1 MCKEGTFAVDR
12 YQKGTTMDAPTSG
25 FKSKIISNGTIDYA
39 TLDFDNCPVRDLLSQ
54 IGGKWSTLLLEAL
67 AEKPYRFGQLRRMVP
82 DISQRMLTQTL
93 RDLQRDG
100 YIEREVFPTKPPSVE
115 YRMTPLGRSLYE
127 PLSKVIAWALDNQQA
142 VRAAREEFD
151 KAA

>member
-1 MCKEGTFAVDR
+1 MSGAVVNI
-12 YQKGTTMDAPTSG
+12 KG
-25 FKSKIISNGTIDYA
+25 KSSERIRQVDLSK
-39 TLDFDNCPVRDLLSQ
+39 LDFTNCPVRDMLQQ

-67 AEKPYRFGQLRRMVP
+67 AQQPYRFGELRRMIP

-115 YRMTPLGRSLYE
+115 YRMTDLGRSLYQ
-127 PLSKVIAWALDNQQA
+127 PLAQLLNWAEANHDA
-142 VRAAREEFD
+142 VRAARTRFD
-151 KAA
+151 SAEH